1 MGAKMLQI
9 KKKEEVKEEIIE
21 ETEKEPIFENQESNI
36 EAIIEPVEE
45 PVSLRDVEETKTK
58 RSRRMTPAAKE
69 QLDNA
74 RLKSIERRK
83 ENARKK
89 KEKEENEYREK
100 YSKEYQDE
108 ISLLKQQ
115 LEEMRN
121 IPKQEKVIEK
131 VIYKE
136 KEVQE
141 KPKQNP
147 VDNYR
152 FNLEDLEFYSNEKIK
167 QYELMKDKVK
177 KNKRQDVM
185 NRFYYNLR

>member
-1 MGAKMLQI
+1 MLQI

-36 EAIIEPVEE
+36 ETIIEPVE
-45 PVSLRDVEETKTK
+45 PVLEETKPK
-58 RSRRMTPAAKE
+58 RTRTRQMTPAAKE